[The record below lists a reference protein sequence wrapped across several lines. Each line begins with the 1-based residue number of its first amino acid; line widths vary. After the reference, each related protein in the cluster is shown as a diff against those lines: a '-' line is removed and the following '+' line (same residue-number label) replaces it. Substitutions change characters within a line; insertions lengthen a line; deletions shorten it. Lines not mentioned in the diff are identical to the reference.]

1 MASLDFI
8 LALMDIGGLYLRI
21 KSILKTDDSFMKTTF
36 LLSSIFFAIKVAL
49 FIPIF
54 IQEIYLIKYNT

>member
-8 LALMDIGGLYLRI
+8 LALMDVGGLYFRVKSLLR
-21 KSILKTDDSFMKTTF
+21 TDDSFLKTTL
-36 LLSSIFFAIKVAL
+36 LLSSVFFAIKVAL